1 MWLTDQELKEE
12 NKKTS
17 LIEEV
22 ELWIK
27 VKQEYHQHVIVV
39 SNEVGLGGVALSPL
53 GGFFSG
59 CSRKNQSIISSR
71 SR

>member
-53 GGFFSG
+53 GLFF
-59 CSRKNQSIISSR
+59 RMF
-71 SR
+71 